1 MEHGD
6 ARDQRLLMVLMV
18 LTIRA
23 SIYCYWK
30 IYFPSGLKEDF
41 LSSDN
46 ANFFKAYR
54 HCQKIQRTKTLQ
66 NYLHIIFSKQSGCI
80 YELVAKVLE
89 LS

>member
-1 MEHGD
+1 MKISQKVLAFSGDIEMEHGD
-6 ARDQRLLMVLMV
+6 ARDQRLLRVLMV

-46 ANFFKAYR
+46 AKFF
-54 HCQKIQRTKTLQ
+54 
-66 NYLHIIFSKQSGCI
+66 
-80 YELVAKVLE
+80 
-89 LS
+89 

>member
-6 ARDQRLLMVLMV
+6 ARDQRLLRVLMV
-18 LTIRA
+18 LTIRV

-46 ANFFKAYR
+46 AKFF
-54 HCQKIQRTKTLQ
+54 
-66 NYLHIIFSKQSGCI
+66 
-80 YELVAKVLE
+80 
-89 LS
+89 